1 MVTEILKAIFFGI
14 VEGITE
20 WLPISS
26 TGHMILLNEF
36 VKLQV
41 SDEFYKL
48 FEVVIQLGA
57 ILAVILLFFHKLN
70 PFSPSKSAPQRRNTW
85 RLWFKVVLAVIPSAV
100 IGLPLDDW
108 MDAHFYN
115 YVVVAITLIVYGIAF
130 LFVERENSH
139 RRAYANSVYDIDL
152 KTAMLIGCFQC
163 LSLIPGTS
171 RSGSTLLGGMLCGMS
186 RPAASQFTFFLA
198 IPVMAGASLLK
209 LVKFFGKG
217 NSFTLD
223 QTVVLIVGCAV
234 AFIVSIIAIRFLM
247 DYVKRHTFTA
257 FGVYRI
263 ALGIVVLVIWGVQT
277 FVLKA
282 PAAV

>member
-1 MVTEILKAIFFGI
+1 MFELFKAVIFGI
-14 VEGITE
+14 VQGITE

-26 TGHMILLNEF
+26 TGHMILL
-36 VKLQV
+36 
-41 SDEFYKL
+41 DEFLPLNFSKAFL
-48 FEVVIQLGA
+48 DTFLVIVQLGS
-57 ILAVILLFFHKLN
+57 ILAVVVLFFHKLW
-70 PFSPSKSAPQRRNTW
+70 PFSPRKSRQEKRDTW
-85 RLWFKVVLAVIPSAV
+85 ELWFKVLVGSIPTGIIGILFEDQINAVFYGAMPVAV
-100 IGLPLDDW
+100 
-108 MDAHFYN
+108 
-115 YVVVAITLIVYGIAF
+115 TLILYGVFFI
-130 LFVERENSH
+130 LIERKPRVPSIHNTRELS
-139 RRAYANSVYDIDL
+139 Y
-152 KTAMLIGCFQC
+152 KTAFFIGAFQA
-163 LSLIPGTS
+163 LALIPGTS
-171 RSGSTLLGGMLCGMS
+171 RSGSTILGGMLCGMS